1 MIAHAYDEDSHELIA
16 VIKPIGI
23 GIEDHI
29 LQKHPR
35 PFTRCQSFL
44 DRREKGTV
52 QPFNQAPDL
61 RKGTLPFGPPLGN
74 QRQEGKYVH
83 GG

>member
-16 VIKPIGI
+16 VVKPIGI

-44 DRREKGTV
+44 DRR
-52 QPFNQAPDL
+52 
-61 RKGTLPFGPPLGN
+61 
-74 QRQEGKYVH
+74 
-83 GG
+83 